1 MLLLTATTDK
11 IQVITGQAVT
21 VDVHASYV
29 DASNANPPVVQGD
42 TMGRQNTAISTAT
55 TTDIVAAPG
64 SNDVRNVKT
73 IHIRNKSASS
83 SVDVTVQ
90 FNQNATLFEL
100 FKATLKTG
108 EHLEYVE
115 GIGFFVVANTAKLD
129 VKVRVSGSDV
139 SNSTTSFSDIT
150 GLTYAVDSG
159 KFYGFEAHIFALSAA
174 TTTGI
179 QFAVNGPAMTALR
192 VSALSTVTGSATA
205 AALSAPVAD
214 ITALDTNIVTQTT
227 GPANVTPHI
236 VMGYLNPSAAG
247 TFALRVRSEVAASA
261 VTVKVGSWMHLFE
274 LDN

>member
-1 MLLLTATTDK
+1 MLLMTATTDTIK
-11 IQVITGQAVT
+11 ITTSAAVT

-55 TTDIVAAPG
+55 TTTVVSAPG

-73 IHIRNKSASS
+73 LHARNKHASS
-83 SVDVTVQ
+83 SVDVTVL
-90 FNQNATLFEL
+90 FDQNGTQYEL

-139 SNSTTSFSDIT
+139 ANSTTSFADIT
-150 GLTYAVDSG
+150 GLTYAVESG

-179 QFAVNGPAMTALR
+179 QFGVNGPSMTALR

-205 AALSAPVAD
+205 AAMSAPVAD

-236 VMGYLNPSAAG
+236 LMGYFNPSASG

-261 VTVKVGSWMHLFE
+261 VTVKVGSWLHLFE